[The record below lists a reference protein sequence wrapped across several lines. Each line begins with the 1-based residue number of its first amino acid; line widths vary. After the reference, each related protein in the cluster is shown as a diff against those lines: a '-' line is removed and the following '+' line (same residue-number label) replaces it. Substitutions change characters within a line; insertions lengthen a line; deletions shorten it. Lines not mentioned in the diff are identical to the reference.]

1 MATYIL
7 ISTLTD
13 EGRKTLK
20 DKPTRI
26 QEVNREIES
35 MGAKV
40 VGQWAVLG
48 PYDFINVVEA
58 PNNETIA
65 RISLELGAR
74 GTIQIMTLPAIPVE
88 ELQARL
94 RK

>member
-1 MATYIL
+1 VRVAPLTGRGDGVSYAYL
-7 ISTLTD
+7 I
-13 EGRKTLK
+13 
-20 DKPTRI
+20 
-26 QEVNREIES
+26 
-35 MGAKV
+35 
-40 VGQWAVLG
+40 
-48 PYDFINVVEA
+48 FINVVEA